1 MKEGAAQAWLIVCVG
16 EMTTIFYCSCMD
28 LSCNRTID
36 QIFQAMESTIHQ
48 VGKSAYVIIGPEGAT
63 NFSIVKSRG
72 GAAILIDV
80 DIRRI
85 DEIEEAL
92 KLTGCSEVKYLINTH
107 EHFDHT
113 SGNFYFRERGI
124 PIVASAGCVDAMRA
138 DGGPDFAR
146 MMKPVTELY
155 DRFPGLALTLPDVVF
170 TDKTQV
176 KLPGITLQLDYRAE
190 NGQSHSKG
198 DTTIYFEEEEIFI
211 AGDLLYTEVH
221 PVTFFGNIPNWL
233 TALTPLF
240 QTHYKQLVPGHGPAV
255 EGEQAGRSY
264 FKKMHDYLE
273 DFYGNLEE
281 IKSGRKSRDEVA
293 KHMLSGS
300 YTGLGKTR
308 MVERNINQFLTG
320 RWF

>member
-1 MKEGAAQAWLIVCVG
+1 
-16 EMTTIFYCSCMD
+16 
-28 LSCNRTID
+28 
-36 QIFQAMESTIHQ
+36 MESTIYQ
-48 VGKSAYVIIGPEGAT
+48 AGKSTYVIIGPEGAT
-63 NFSIVKSRG
+63 NFSIVKAAS
-72 GAAILIDV
+72 GAAVLIDV

-85 DEIEEAL
+85 DEVEEAL
-92 KLTGCSEVKYLINTH
+92 KLTGCSEVEYLINTH

-113 SGNFYFRERGI
+113 SGNFCFRGRGI
-124 PIVASAGCVDAMRA
+124 PIVASAGCVGAMRD
-138 DGGPDFAR
+138 DGGPDFER
-146 MMKPVTELY
+146 MMKPVPELY
-155 DRFPGLALTLPDVVF
+155 ERFPGLSLTLPDVVF
-170 TDKTQV
+170 TDQTKVT
-176 KLPGITLQLDYRAE
+176 LPGVTLHLEYRAE
-190 NGQSHSKG
+190 NGHSHSKG

-233 TALTPLF
+233 TALKPLF

-273 DFYGNLEE
+273 DFYGHLEE
-281 IKSGRKSRDEVA
+281 IKSGRKSSDEVA

-300 YTGLGKTR
+300 YAGLGKTR
-308 MVERNINQFLTG
+308 MVERNINQYLTG